1 MATVEVKDMK
11 GAKVGTAK
19 LSDTVFGVTPN
30 THAVHLV
37 VRSQMAGRRQGTH
50 DTKTRGEV
58 SGGGAKPFRQKG
70 TGRARAGSTRSP
82 QWTGG
87 GAVFGPHPR
96 NYGFRVPNK
105 VVKLAM
111 RSVLSAKAAEGVLY
125 VIDSLEMTEPSTKS
139 AAAAIAA
146 LGIKGRVTIIVPNG
160 DVNAIKSFR
169 NIERVRV
176 ITAAESNTY
185 DLVDNTALVLTKSA
199 LEYLEGVLA

>member
-11 GAKVGTAK
+11 GEKVGTAT
-19 LSDTVFGVTPN
+19 LSATVFGVTPN

-37 VRSQMAGRRQGTH
+37 VRSQMAGRRAGTH
-50 DTKTRGEV
+50 STKTRGKV

-70 TGRARAGSTRSP
+70 TGRARAGSSLSH

-87 GAVFGPHPR
+87 GVVFGPHPR
-96 NYGFRVPNK
+96 SYGFRVPNK

-111 RSVLSAKAAEGVLY
+111 RSVLAAKAADGDLY
-125 VIDSLEMTEPSTKS
+125 VVDALSFDEPSTKK
-139 AAAAIAA
+139 AA
-146 LGIKGRVTIIVPNG
+146 LALKALGVAGRVTVVVP
-160 DVNAIKSFR
+160 DDDAAAIKSFR

-176 ITAAESNTY
+176 ITARESNTY
-185 DLVDNTALVLTKSA
+185 DLVDNAALVLTKPA